1 MDIINDAEN
10 LLFKSIN
17 DIPQSFF
24 KYLISYK
31 FKNCGKRYPTSNF
44 KLSEIDYFNP
54 IPFEDLFSE
63 RKMLFLWYNENSM
76 ITDIEVYDIFD
87 DIEVL
92 LNDYEHIIKLIDSGE
107 AHNLRQGDTKY
118 LGASRLNGKVPQP
131 NNDRSAQKREFVLN
145 KFYLQKILNEIY

>member
-1 MDIINDAEN
+1 
-10 LLFKSIN
+10 
-17 DIPQSFF
+17 
-24 KYLISYK
+24 
-31 FKNCGKRYPTSNF
+31 
-44 KLSEIDYFNP
+44 
-54 IPFEDLFSE
+54 
-63 RKMLFLWYNENSM
+63 M

-87 DIEVL
+87 DLEVL

-131 NNDRSAQKREFVLN
+131 NNDKPAQKREFVLN